1 MRIPRNY
8 MNSHLAS
15 NNTSSNSLLQ
25 RALSRSSKNKRTSRT
40 SLLMNAADNRKNLLT
55 SNTASAA
62 QSQKLYYNMKYH
74 AEQVK
79 NYAEKLTDAGSKSLF
94 AAAKESGDVS
104 EAVSAVKGFVSQY
117 NSMLD
122 NLKESGTRADTLY
135 RTQLN
140 SYSNIY
146 ASEMAKCGVKRN
158 ADGTLSVDEKALAA
172 TDADTLEKVWSG
184 SNGFVSRAASWADS
198 VAAGAERNMEAQA
211 SNAYSSLFD
220 NYGNSGKY
228 FNFFR

>member
-15 NNTSSNSLLQ
+15 NSTSGNSLLQ
-25 RALSRSSKNKRTSRT
+25 RALSRSSRNKRTNRM
-40 SLLMNAADNRKNLLT
+40 SLLMNTADNRANLLT

-74 AEQVK
+74 AEQVMS
-79 NYAEKLTDAGSKSLF
+79 YAEKLTDTGSKSLF
-94 AAAKESGDVS
+94 AAAKESGDTS
-104 EAVSAVKGFVSQY
+104 EAVSAVKSFVSQY

-122 NLKESGTRADTLY
+122 NLKESGARSDVLY

-140 SYSNIY
+140 SYSNVY
-146 ASEMAKCGVKRN
+146 AAEMAKCGVKRN

-172 TDADTLEKVWSG
+172 ADTETLEQVWG
-184 SNGFVSRAASWADS
+184 GKNGFVSRASSWADA
-198 VAAGAERNMEAQA
+198 VASGAERNMEAKA
-211 SNAYSSLFD
+211 SSAYSSLFD
-220 NYGNSGKY
+220 NYGSSGNY

>member
-1 MRIPRNY
+1 MRVPRNY

-15 NNTSSNSLLQ
+15 NGTSSSSLLQ
-25 RALSRSSKNKRTSRT
+25 RALSRSSKNKRTNRS
-40 SLLMNAADNRKNLLT
+40 SLLNSVSSRKDLLT

-62 QSQKLYYNMKYH
+62 QTQKLYYNMKYH
-74 AEQVK
+74 AEQVM
-79 NYAEKLTDAGSKSLF
+79 NYAEKLTDTGSKSLF
-94 AAAKESGDVS
+94 AAARESGDTS

-158 ADGTLSVDEKALAA
+158 ADGTLTVDEKALAA
-172 TDADTLEKVWSG
+172 ADAETLERVWGG
-184 SNGFVSRAASWADS
+184 SSSFAGRAASWADS

-211 SNAYSSLFD
+211 SSAYSSLFD
-220 NYGNSGKY
+220 NYGSSGNY